1 MNQSFFKRGT
11 AVLTAL
17 CFLTLF
23 SATALADAYSI
34 DEALGLVGTEAG
46 RENGGML
53 ELIDDFSQF
62 DVYCEEYFSSEGGKT
77 MILWREAPEKL
88 YTASSAEID
97 ANFVGEDAGK
107 PKVYLCAE
115 LMERIPEEM
124 RAKTFDEADHILMAE
139 VIYELSA
146 MVCRADQTNGSDMPS
161 ADRLEEILNGEFE
174 FAEDEG
180 ACIYYPLFD
189 CTVLTSLY
197 NTRTLGASF
206 IDWRTYPYKDMRA
219 YSGADDYWQAM
230 IMLIDLIQA
239 SGIEDE
245 EARYYA
251 FFEVLYA
258 NYMEESYLTDD
269 EWNELIDLASGEDMD
284 ALAVYCWNKFW
295 EMAPLMAELD
305 PDCADLYEEVIARQ
319 SLDGL
324 AYIVNTRGYSVIDM
338 EDADIMA
345 SRAYLGQPD
354 LDAMERMLENA
365 VDFMDSYDW
374 DMQQISEAMT
384 VY

>member
-1 MNQSFFKRGT
+1 MNQSFFGKWT
-11 AVLTAL
+11 AVLLAFCL
-17 CFLTLF
+17 PAMF
-23 SATALADAYSI
+23 SATAMAEVYSI

-53 ELIDDFSQF
+53 ELTDDFSQF
-62 DVYCEEYFSSEGGKT
+62 DAYCEEYFSSEGGKT
-77 MILWREAPEKL
+77 VILWREAPEKL
-88 YTASSAEID
+88 YTASRAEID
-97 ANFVGEDAGK
+97 ENFAGEDAGK

-146 MVCRADQTNGSDMPS
+146 TVCRTDQTIGSDMPS
-161 ADRLEEILNGEFE
+161 ADRLEEILDGEFE
-174 FAEDEG
+174 AAEDEEDYV
-180 ACIYYPLFD
+180 YYPLFD

-206 IDWRTYPYKDMRA
+206 IDWRTYPYKEMRA
-219 YSGADDYWQAM
+219 NSGADDYWQAM
-230 IMLIDLIQA
+230 VMLIDLIRA
-239 SGIEDE
+239 SGMEDE

-251 FFEVLYA
+251 FFETFYA
-258 NYMEESYLTDD
+258 NYTEENYLTDD

-284 ALAVYCWNKFW
+284 ALVVYCWNKFW
-295 EMAPLMAELD
+295 EMASLMAELD
-305 PDCADLYEEVIARQ
+305 PDCADLYEEAVDRQ

-324 AYIVNTRGYSVIDM
+324 AYIVNSRGYSVIDM
-338 EDADIMA
+338 DDADIM
-345 SRAYLGQPD
+345 SSKAYIGQPD
-354 LDAMERMLENA
+354 LETLGRMLENA
-365 VDFMDSYDW
+365 VEFMDGYGW
-374 DMQQISEAMT
+374 DMREISEAIS